1 MPDDAGAVAAPED
14 ALPVIGDVP
23 DTVRRRYLT
32 DRRGG
37 RGLGY
42 YVDATIPA
50 AAFRDEGRRLTAA
63 RNDPQVARDLV
74 AIAVHRRWSTI
85 HVQGSDAFRRE
96 VWLAGAISGLEVTGY
111 RPVARDL
118 QDAARRL
125 DARRD
130 SPDAALL
137 EAAPEAA
144 ADLRAPAA
152 RMRVVEAVVRNRIGE
167 PAEQERIL
175 DAARQRLAAWLEQG
189 LGTTLPENHRPDRSR
204 TR

>member
-1 MPDDAGAVAAPED
+1 MPDDAGSIAAPED
-14 ALPVIGDVP
+14 ASPVPGDVP

-74 AIAVHRRWSTI
+74 AIAVHRGWSTI

-111 RPVARDL
+111 RPGARDL
-118 QDAARRL
+118 QDAARRR
-125 DARRD
+125 DARRG
-130 SPDAALL
+130 SGDAALP
-137 EAAPEAA
+137 EAAPDGA
-144 ADLRAPAA
+144 ADLRTPAA
-152 RMRVVEAVVRNRIGE
+152 RMRVVEAVVRNRIVE
-167 PAEQERIL
+167 PAEQQRIL
-175 DAARQRLAAWLEQG
+175 DAARRRLAAWLEQG
-189 LGTTLPENHRPDRSR
+189 LEAASPTDRRPDRSR